1 MIDLTLESP
10 GSHHYIRSVND
21 AGIRIGDTLYTGA
34 ITVTPD
40 QILEHPGIRSME
52 EFLEQHLELVFSL
65 DPEVALL
72 GTGTKHQLLDREA
85 QVALCRRGRMLEVM
99 STAAACRTFNVLV
112 ADQRRVIAALLPITH
127 DG

>member
-10 GSHHYIRSVND
+10 GRHHYIRSVND
-21 AGIRIGDTLYTGA
+21 AGIRIGDRRYTAA

-40 QILEHPGIRSME
+40 QILEHPGIRSVE
-52 EFLEQHLELVFSL
+52 EFLEQHLELMFAL

-72 GTGTKHQLLDREA
+72 GTGTKHRLLDREA
-85 QVALCRRGRMLEVM
+85 QVALYRRGRMLEVM

-112 ADQRRVIAALLPITH
+112 ADERRVIAALLPIT
-127 DG
+127 DDE

>member
-1 MIDLTLESP
+1 MLF
-10 GSHHYIRSVND
+10 RS
-21 AGIRIGDTLYTGA
+21 DTLYTGA